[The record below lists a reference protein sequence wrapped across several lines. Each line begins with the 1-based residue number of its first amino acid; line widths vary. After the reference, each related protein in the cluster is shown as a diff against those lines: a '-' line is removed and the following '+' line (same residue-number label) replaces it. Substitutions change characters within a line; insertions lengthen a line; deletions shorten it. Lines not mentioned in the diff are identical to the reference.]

1 MPSQRTSSNR
11 KSRKKAL
18 HKNDANAADAVT
30 YKNQTRTTRAGKVV
44 SELVKKKPIGL
55 EEQEHGTFNEDAGF
69 SEDENSLPS
78 THHDENVVPKIWKTQ
93 RDYINEFVLRVDD
106 LLGALLSQEA
116 PNISEDSEPPICS
129 SCDSNLI
136 ANVGQ
141 AHTSGRLSYGR
152 LINYLENIEETKDEE
167 EQNQLQQLKWK
178 QAPIEQSTEYTNGI
192 DIQMENL
199 EEDPENLDP
208 NGPTDEEFE
217 AYLNRCREDP
227 HSLDNIQDCNDE
239 EEVSEAE
246 ADVRDMP
253 QYLRPQS
260 ANKGI
265 PTGTPKTDGL
275 NNAYIRAIHTNGVH
289 HLAMVYC
296 VCHGANNLP
305 LDLIA
310 SRLLPTSFHRIR
322 TVFSAQLLDYFCLS
336 NLELKASAYQFYS
349 LIRRVTN
356 PMFPSSVV
364 DLYNEFRRMSRLWRW
379 MKKLK
384 WSGFAGH
391 NERAVLSFGTGD
403 LGIFCPACPQPG
415 VNLPDN
421 WREDP
426 NQKPSRDVWLSEGS
440 GMIPDRA
447 EYHAFLKSAIEA
459 LTGAPCENT
468 FRAIQN
474 SLLSKS
480 SCDVTGI
487 VGIAC
492 AQHGCYAP
500 NALVDLFKDEQQKNV
515 DFAFLAALAS
525 TGVHPDQGT
534 MVIYDIVC

>member
-18 HKNDANAADAVT
+18 YKDDANAADAVT

-44 SELVKKKPIGL
+44 SELVKVSLSTTNRPHKKKPIGL
-55 EEQEHGTFNEDAGF
+55 EEQEHGTFNKDAGF
-69 SEDENSLPS
+69 SQDENSLPS
-78 THHDENVVPKIWKTQ
+78 THHDENVVPKIRK
-93 RDYINEFVLRVDD
+93 
-106 LLGALLSQEA
+106 
-116 PNISEDSEPPICS
+116 
-129 SCDSNLI
+129 
-136 ANVGQ
+136 
-141 AHTSGRLSYGR
+141 
-152 LINYLENIEETKDEE
+152 INYLENIEETKDEE

-178 QAPIEQSTEYTNGI
+178 QAPIEQSTEYTNSI

-227 HSLDNIQDCNDE
+227 HSLDNIQDCDNE
-239 EEVSEAE
+239 EEVSKAE

-322 TVFSAQLLDYFCLS
+322 TVFSAQLLDYFRLS

-349 LIRRVTN
+349 LIRQVTN

-391 NERAVLSFGTGD
+391 NGRAALSVGKGE

-426 NQKPSRDVWLSEGS
+426 NRWVYKRIFVADGNFKADHIRSEKPS
-440 GMIPDRA
+440 
-447 EYHAFLKSAIEA
+447 
-459 LTGAPCENT
+459 
-468 FRAIQN
+468 
-474 SLLSKS
+474 
-480 SCDVTGI
+480 
-487 VGIAC
+487 
-492 AQHGCYAP
+492 
-500 NALVDLFKDEQQKNV
+500 
-515 DFAFLAALAS
+515 
-525 TGVHPDQGT
+525 
-534 MVIYDIVC
+534 

>member
-1 MPSQRTSSNR
+1 MRHTHRVNP
-11 KSRKKAL
+11 L
-18 HKNDANAADAVT
+18 HKVECWTGTHFRPAQLWETGT
-30 YKNQTRTTRAGKVV
+30 YI
-44 SELVKKKPIGL
+44 LILHHIG
-55 EEQEHGTFNEDAGF
+55 
-69 SEDENSLPS
+69 
-78 THHDENVVPKIWKTQ
+78 
-93 RDYINEFVLRVDD
+93 
-106 LLGALLSQEA
+106 
-116 PNISEDSEPPICS
+116 DSICS
-129 SCDSNLI
+129 SLNF
-136 ANVGQ
+136 Q
-141 AHTSGRLSYGR
+141 
-152 LINYLENIEETKDEE
+152 INYLENIEETKDEE

-310 SRLLPTSFHRIR
+310 
-322 TVFSAQLLDYFCLS
+322 
-336 NLELKASAYQFYS
+336 K
-349 LIRRVTN
+349 
-356 PMFPSSVV
+356 
-364 DLYNEFRRMSRLWRW
+364 
-379 MKKLK
+379 
-384 WSGFAGH
+384 
-391 NERAVLSFGTGD
+391 
-403 LGIFCPACPQPG
+403 
-415 VNLPDN
+415 
-421 WREDP
+421 
-426 NQKPSRDVWLSEGS
+426 KPSRDVWLSEGS

-468 FRAIQN
+468 FR
-474 SLLSKS
+474 
-480 SCDVTGI
+480 I